1 MSGVQPQRSNPPRMF
16 TTDDEAYGQELLSFM
31 FPRCMGAKAAVNTV
45 VWPLALLTAHGLLEC
60 PGHWPA
66 AKVTQVERAVVA
78 VFGSV
83 TLRSS

>member
-1 MSGVQPQRSNPPRMF
+1 MTFNGQRAYEKQSVVDVHSVHGGKSGRRTQWCGHWLYS
-16 TTDDEAYGQELLSFM
+16 
-31 FPRCMGAKAAVNTV
+31 
-45 VWPLALLTAHGLLEC
+45 AHGLLEC